1 MDDIF
6 FNQWRMS
13 ASSITLPNIYSSWYV
28 WLIIHYCISYNLQI
42 DWPQRHTVTLLENRY
57 TIKRLITLLWIY
69 TLLGVLQPKEP
80 WYPIILIH
88 FSVDIDQYF
97 NHFRILYTWWCLADR
112 FKRLSNWIY
121 QSESWSY
128 FDLNTKSFLQNKE
141 ELSQLSVCLNLTL
154 CRSDS
159 WCFCSVGSR
168 KVNSDL

>member
-80 WYPIILIH
+80 WYLIILIH

-97 NHFRILYTWWCLADR
+97 NHLEYNILDDVLLTDSNVFQIEYTRANRDHTLTWIPNLSCKI
-112 FKRLSNWIY
+112 KRNSRSSQSVLISLSA
-121 QSESWSY
+121 
-128 FDLNTKSFLQNKE
+128 
-141 ELSQLSVCLNLTL
+141 VLTL
-154 CRSDS
+154 DV
-159 WCFCSVGSR
+159 FVQ
-168 KVNSDL
+168 